1 MNDLAKRA
9 GPTRRQMLSSGAG
22 ALSLAVSRPAR
33 ATPETMA
40 AAIKAFVGEANVRK
54 GRVSLDIPPL
64 VENGNSVP
72 VTVTVESPM
81 TTADFVKSIALFNER
96 NPQPNVAHFHLGPR
110 AGRATV
116 STRIRLGDSQNIVA
130 IAQMSDGSFWS
141 DSAELIVTLPAC
153 VET

>member
-1 MNDLAKRA
+1 MTRLLKRA
-9 GPTRRQMLSSGAG
+9 GATRRQVLAAGAG
-22 ALSLAVSRPAR
+22 ALSLAISRPAR

-40 AAIKAFVGEANVRK
+40 AAIKALVGEADVRK

-81 TTADFVKSIALFNER
+81 TTADFVKSIVLFNER

-130 IAQMSDGSFWS
+130 IVQMSDGSFWS

>member
-1 MNDLAKRA
+1 MNDLKERA
-9 GPTRRQMLSSGAG
+9 GATRRQMLAAGAG

-40 AAIKAFVGEANVRK
+40 AAIKAFVGEANVQK
-54 GRVSLDIPPL
+54 GRVSLDIPLL

-81 TTADFVKSIALFNER
+81 TMADFVKSIALFNER

>member
-1 MNDLAKRA
+1 MNDPSERA
-9 GPTRRQMLSSGAG
+9 GATRRQVLAAGAG
-22 ALSLAVSRPAR
+22 ALSLAISRPAR

-40 AAIKAFVGEANVRK
+40 AAIKALVGEAEMRK

-81 TTADFVKSIALFNER
+81 TPSDFVKSIALFNER
-96 NPQPNVAHFHLGPR
+96 NPQPNVAQFHLRPR

-130 IAQMSDGSFWS
+130 IVQMSDGSFWS